1 MKLERTKKLETPR
14 TGLETPLSSLEPRE
28 SVDPFAQTSRSHHS
42 LAAKALMGAVTGYQR
57 HISPLKGGQT
67 CRFYPSCSQYA
78 LEAIRK
84 HGATKGTFLA
94 VRRVLK
100 CQPLHPGGFDPVP

>member
-1 MKLERTKKLETPR
+1 MK
-14 TGLETPLSSLEPRE
+14 LETPLSSLETPSTTLEKPLE
-28 SVDPFAQTSRSHHS
+28 SDPFQQRSRSHHS
-42 LAAKALMGAVTGYQR
+42 LVARALMGAVTGYQR
-57 HISPLKGGQT
+57 HISPLKASPT
-67 CRFYPSCSQYA
+67 CRFYPTCSQYA

-84 HGATKGTFLA
+84 HGASRGTFLA

>member
-1 MKLERTKKLETPR
+1 MKLDERKNTDLEMP
-14 TGLETPLSSLEPRE
+14 
-28 SVDPFAQTSRSHHS
+28 DPFARTSRSHYS
-42 LAAKALMGAVTGYQR
+42 SAAKALILAVTGYQR
-57 HISPLKGGQT
+57 YISPLKGGQT
-67 CRFYPSCSQYA
+67 CRFYPTCSQYA

-94 VRRVLK
+94 VRRVLR

>member
-1 MKLERTKKLETPR
+1 MSMPSGNLET
-14 TGLETPLSSLEPRE
+14 SSRVVEE
-28 SVDPFAQTSRSHHS
+28 MSDPFTYANRDARRHS
-42 LAAKALMGAVTGYQR
+42 LAARGLMSAVTGYQR

-67 CRFYPSCSQYA
+67 CRFYPTCSQYA
-78 LEAIRK
+78 LQAIEK

-100 CQPLHPGGFDPVP
+100 CQPFHPGGFDPVP

>member
-1 MKLERTKKLETPR
+1 MNLETPRTELDGIKKLETPQ
-14 TGLETPLSSLEPRE
+14 TDHLEP
-28 SVDPFAQTSRSHHS
+28 DPFAQTSRSNHS

-57 HISPLKGGQT
+57 HISPLKASPT

-84 HGATKGTFLA
+84 YGASRGTFLA

>member
-1 MKLERTKKLETPR
+1 MKLETPR
-14 TGLETPLSSLEPRE
+14 TDHLEPRE
-28 SVDPFAQTSRSHHS
+28 SVDPFQQTSRAHHS

-84 HGATKGTFLA
+84 HGASRGTFLA

>member
-1 MKLERTKKLETPR
+1 MKLEQAKNV
-14 TGLETPLSSLEPRE
+14 GLETPLSSLETQLEPDQHL
-28 SVDPFAQTSRSHHS
+28 DPFAQTSRSRHS
-42 LAAKALMGAVTGYQR
+42 LVAKALMGVVTGYQR